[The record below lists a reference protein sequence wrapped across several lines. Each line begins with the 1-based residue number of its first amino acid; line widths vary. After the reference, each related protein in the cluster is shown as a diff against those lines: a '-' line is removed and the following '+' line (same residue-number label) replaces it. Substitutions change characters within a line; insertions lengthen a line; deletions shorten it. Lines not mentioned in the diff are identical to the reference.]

1 MVNPIVL
8 NPRKE
13 QCTEPT
19 VMEMNRDVKFQG
31 VRRVNK
37 VSWMKGTQQ
46 VGHFPVH
53 Q

>member
-13 QCTEPT
+13 QCTEPK
-19 VMEMNRDVKFQG
+19 VVDINREVKFQK
-31 VRRVNK
+31 VRLVNK
-37 VSWMKGTQQ
+37 VSWMKGKEQ
-46 VGHFPVH
+46 VGHFPVR

>member
-19 VMEMNRDVKFQG
+19 VVEMNREVKLQG

-37 VSWMKGTQQ
+37 MS
-46 VGHFPVH
+46 
-53 Q
+53 

>member
-13 QCTEPT
+13 QCTEPK
-19 VMEMNRDVKFQG
+19 VVEKNREVKVQSA
-31 VRRVNK
+31 RRVNK
-37 VSWMKGTQQ
+37 VSWMKGKEQ